1 MIEGLLNLASAF
13 GLSTSAGL
21 NAYIP
26 MLVLAL
32 LTRYTG
38 LVELGEPWSALTSW
52 WIIGL
57 LIVLLTVDVLADKIP
72 AVDTVN
78 DVIQTLI
85 RPTAG
90 AIVFAAT
97 TQNTINLHPVLA
109 FGCGVVLAGG
119 VHLAKSGG
127 RPVVTAA
134 TGGVG
139 NPIVSTIEE
148 IVATLVSLAA
158 IIFPYLILAWF
169 FLLVVLIYL
178 IVRWRRQRAEAR
190 AAASTC
196 SARPVQR

>member
-32 LTRYTG
+32 LTRFTG

-57 LIVLLTVDVLADKIP
+57 LAVLLTVDVLADKIP

-78 DVIQTLI
+78 DVFQTLI

-127 RPVVTAA
+127 RPVVTAT

-178 IVRWRRQRAEAR
+178 IVRWRHQRAEAR

>member
-32 LTRYTG
+32 LARFTG
-38 LVELGEPWSALTSW
+38 LVELGDPWSALTSW

-57 LIVLLTVDVLADKIP
+57 LAVLLVVDVLADKIP
-72 AVDTVN
+72 AVDTIN
-78 DVIQTLI
+78 DVIQTLV

-97 TQNTINLHPVLA
+97 TQDTIHLHPVLA
-109 FGCGVVLAGG
+109 FAFGIVLAGG

-127 RPVVTAA
+127 RPVITATTA
-134 TGGVG
+134 GVG
-139 NPIVSTIEE
+139 NPIESTIEE
-148 IVATLVSLAA
+148 ITATLVSLVS
-158 IIFPYLILAWF
+158 IIFPYLVLAWV
-169 FLLVVLIYL
+169 FLLVLLVYL
-178 IVRWRRQRAEAR
+178 FVRWRRQRAEAR
-190 AAASTC
+190 AAARSVE
-196 SARPVQR
+196 R

>member
-1 MIEGLLNLASAF
+1 MIEGLLDLASAF

-21 NAYIP
+21 NASIP

-32 LTRYTG
+32 LARFTE
-38 LVELGEPWSALTSW
+38 LVKLGEPWSALTSW

-57 LIVLLTVDVLADKIP
+57 LAVLLVVDVLADKIP
-72 AVDTVN
+72 AIDTVN
-78 DVIQTLI
+78 DVIQTLV

-97 TQNTINLHPVLA
+97 TQNTIHLNPVLA
-109 FGCGVVLAGG
+109 FACGVVLAGG

-127 RPVVTAA
+127 RPVVTAT

-158 IIFPYLILAWF
+158 IIFPYLILAWL
-169 FLLVVLIYL
+169 FLLVLLVYL
-178 IVRWRRQRAEAR
+178 VVRWRRQRTEAR
-190 AAASTC
+190 AAAST
-196 SARPVQR
+196 RPAQR

>member
-1 MIEGLLNLASAF
+1 MIEGLLDLASAF

-26 MLVLAL
+26 MLILAL
-32 LTRYTG
+32 LARFTG
-38 LVELGEPWSALTSW
+38 LVELGEPWAALTSW

-57 LIVLLTVDVLADKIP
+57 LAVLLIVDVLADKIP

-78 DVIQTLI
+78 DIIQTLI

-109 FGCGVVLAGG
+109 FACGVVLAGG
-119 VHLAKSGG
+119 IHLAKSGG
-127 RPVVTAA
+127 RPVVTAT

-148 IVATLVSLAA
+148 ITATLVSLAA

-169 FLLVVLIYL
+169 FLLAWLIYL
-178 IVRWRRQRAEAR
+178 IVRWRRQRAQAR
-190 AAASTC
+190 ESR
-196 SARPVQR
+196 SAQR

>member
-1 MIEGLLNLASAF
+1 MIEGLLDLASAF

-32 LTRYTG
+32 LARFTG
-38 LVELGEPWSALTSW
+38 LVELGEPWLALTSW

-57 LIVLLTVDVLADKIP
+57 LVVLLTLDVLADKIP

-78 DVIQTLI
+78 DVIQTLV

-90 AIVFAAT
+90 AIVFAST

-109 FGCGVVLAGG
+109 FACGVVLAGG

-127 RPVVTAA
+127 RPVVTAT

-148 IVATLVSLAA
+148 VVATLVSLAA

-169 FLLVVLIYL
+169 FLLILLIYL
-178 IVRWRRQRAEAR
+178 AVRWRRQRAEAR
-190 AAASTC
+190 AAASTRETR
-196 SARPVQR
+196 SIQR